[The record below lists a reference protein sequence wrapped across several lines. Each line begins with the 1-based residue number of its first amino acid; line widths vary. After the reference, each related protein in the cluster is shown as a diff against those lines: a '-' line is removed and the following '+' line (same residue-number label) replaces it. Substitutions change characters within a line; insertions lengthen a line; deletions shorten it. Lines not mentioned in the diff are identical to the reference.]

1 MTSAFTHPHQVGLTR
16 VLIVLGLHHL
26 QGQKDQINEVA
37 FSHSGEYLFVPTG
50 AGAVATYRLD
60 LQGDTVSLKEFYR
73 CEPHACVI
81 NCMGRSSISFL
92 YSRSP
97 SLVRPMLSLT
107 HLTPPPMHCQ
117 IRIPGAGTSHS
128 FQRRWACS
136 LRMSLSIRYIA
147 VGAADSIVS
156 LIDLEEFYCVNT
168 FAHLESVAFFG

>member
-107 HLTPPPMHCQ
+107 HLTPPPH
-117 IRIPGAGTSHS
+117 A
-128 FQRRWACS
+128 
-136 LRMSLSIRYIA
+136 LSDTDPRGRYFPLFSKKMGMFIEN
-147 VGAADSIVS
+147 VS
-156 LIDLEEFYCVNT
+156 LYQIHC
-168 FAHLESVAFFG
+168 SRGS